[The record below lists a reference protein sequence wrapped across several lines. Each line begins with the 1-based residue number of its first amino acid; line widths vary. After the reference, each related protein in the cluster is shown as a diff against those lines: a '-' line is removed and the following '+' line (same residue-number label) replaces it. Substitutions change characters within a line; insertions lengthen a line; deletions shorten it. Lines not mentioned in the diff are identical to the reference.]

1 MTELNAVKIKTY
13 ENAAIETIEEQASG
27 IEEAIFS
34 PNPAYVVIKRIFDF
48 VSSLA
53 VSLLLIV
60 PIIIISVV
68 IIIKD
73 PGNPFY
79 FHKRMGKNFSEISVL
94 KFRSMKKGADDL
106 EKTLTSKQ
114 LKEYR
119 KEYKLADDPR
129 LIGYKK
135 KGDGETCFGAKI
147 RQLSI
152 DEIPQ
157 IVYNILIKGN
167 MSVVGPR
174 PILGTELEENYTPE
188 EQKLLLSVKPGLTGY
203 WQVYARNNAGYEDGK
218 RQKMELYY
226 VHNRSLLLDIKIILK
241 TVVVVFFE
249 KGAVL

>member
-13 ENAAIETIEEQASG
+13 ENTAIETIEEQASE
-27 IEEAIFS
+27 IEEVIFS
-34 PNPAYVVIKRIFDF
+34 TKPVYIVCKRIFDF

-53 VSLLLIV
+53 VSLLLLI
-60 PIIIISVV
+60 PIAIISVV

-73 PGNPFY
+73 FGNPFY
-79 FHKRMGKNFSEISVL
+79 FHKRMGENFKEINVL
-94 KFRSMKKGADDL
+94 KFRSMKKGADEV
-106 EKTLTSKQ
+106 EKTLNPKQ
-114 LKEYR
+114 LREY
-119 KEYKLADDPR
+119 KMEYKLKDDPR

-135 KGDGETCFGAKI
+135 EGDGLTCFGAKI

-174 PILGTELEENYTPE
+174 PILRSELEKNYTPD

-203 WQVYARNNAGYEDGK
+203 WQVYARNKAGYEDGR
-218 RQKMELYY
+218 RQAMELYY
-226 VHNRSLLLDIKIILK
+226 VQNRSFALDIKIILK
-241 TVVVVFFE
+241 TIVVVFFE
-249 KGAVL
+249 RGAD